1 MKSQMLKC
9 VLVLGAICLAVAVL
23 LAAVNYVTAPII
35 EENARK
41 EQEKAYLA
49 VLPDATDL
57 EAVELT
63 DEVPKTV
70 TEIRRDKGGSGY
82 AFKVNA
88 TGYGGASSPITAIV
102 GIDAS
107 GKITKIVVTDISGES
122 AGIGDKVGKSDYLEG
137 FVGKDSLLDGVSTIS
152 GATISSSGF
161 ISGVKDAFKAFL
173 AVAEF
178 EETDEQ
184 KLARLVYEVLDGM
197 TAEIG
202 YYPLPISDA
211 SVVSALQ
218 ADRAKGYA
226 VAVKA
231 GEETLIVGLS
241 PFGEIVKA
249 IDLSENDRT
258 ANLPAEVASK
268 AKAAIAADLAAIRER
283 HKADILVHLAEGA
296 SLTALGAVEGLPAS
310 VIDAY
315 AVSDDESAAYAL
327 VLQIGNLRIAA
338 TASESGAWRSSVLL
352 SPVDGTLE
360 GTDVSAVVQSA
371 INLYKEVSG
380 Q

>member
-1 MKSQMLKC
+1 MKGQMLKC

-49 VLPDATDL
+49 VLPDATDF

-63 DEVPKTV
+63 AEVPKTV
-70 TEIRRDKGGSGY
+70 SEIRRDKGGSGY
-82 AFKVNA
+82 AFTVNA
-88 TGYGGASSPITAIV
+88 AGYGGSSSPITAIV

-107 GKITKIVVTDISGES
+107 GRITKIVVTDISGES
-122 AGIGDKVGKSDYLEG
+122 AGIGDKVGEKNYLES
-137 FVGKDSLLDGVSTIS
+137 FVGKDALLDGISTIS

-161 ISGVKDAFKAFL
+161 ISGVKDAFTAFL

-197 TAEIG
+197 TEEIG
-202 YYPLPISDA
+202 YYPLPISDT
-211 SVVSALQ
+211 SVVSAL
-218 ADRAKGYA
+218 RANLPKGYA
-226 VAVKA
+226 VAVKS
-231 GEETLIVGLS
+231 GDETLIVGLN
-241 PFGEIVKA
+241 PFGEIVGA

-258 ANLPAEVASK
+258 ADLPETVITN
-268 AKAAIAADLAAIRER
+268 AKAAIADDLAAIRAR
-283 HKADILVHLAEGA
+283 HAEDISVMLGEGTT
-296 SLTALGAVEGLPAS
+296 LTALGAVDGLPAS

-315 AVSDDESAAYAL
+315 RVSGDGDAHYAL
-327 VLQIGNLRIAA
+327 VLHVQDQRIAVTA
-338 TASESGAWRSSVLL
+338 TADGAVIEAAVL
-352 SPVDGTLE
+352 SPVGGTLGE
-360 GTDVSAVVQSA
+360 TDVSAVVQSA
-371 INLYKEVSG
+371 INLYRGVSG